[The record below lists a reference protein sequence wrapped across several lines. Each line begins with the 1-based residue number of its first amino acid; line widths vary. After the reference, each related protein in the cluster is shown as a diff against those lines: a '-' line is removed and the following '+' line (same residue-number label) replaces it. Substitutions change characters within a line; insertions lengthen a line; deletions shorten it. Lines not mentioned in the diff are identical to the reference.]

1 MADGLNAGGAELGYV
16 RAVCEA
22 ARGRPAG
29 AIASVYARQS
39 TTWGGVF
46 DRAARIAGALQGM
59 GVNPGDRVAVF
70 SANSDKY
77 MQLYLAIPW
86 AGGVIVP
93 MNVRWSLAENG
104 YALDDCTPKVAF
116 VSADADAAILALFEQ
131 RGISVVRLSDAAD
144 GAGALWSALVS
155 HDPIEDVG
163 RSGGDLFGIFYT
175 GGTTGR
181 SKGVMLSHAGVVGNS
196 MTMRRLGLS
205 PSSAR
210 KLIVAPLFHMAAAA
224 ALTMTL
230 LAGGTAVIMPSFDP
244 VGVLDVIA
252 DTGVSD
258 ALLVPTM
265 IQMMLNVPEFDGAK
279 LSNLKRIMYGAS
291 PMQEATLDR
300 IMAAAPHVDFYQ
312 CYGMTELSP
321 TATMLLPDFHRGVH
335 REEGRHRGAGTVIP
349 GTEVRIVDENDRAVP
364 VGEVGEIV
372 VRGPGVMLGYWN
384 KPELTAAA
392 LRGGWMHTGDG
403 GRFDEHGVLYVVDR
417 IKDMI
422 VSGGENVYSAEVES
436 AITLHPAVAQCAV
449 IGVPDE
455 RWGERV
461 HAVVVARPG
470 HTVSA
475 EEIVNHCRSLI
486 ADYKCP
492 RSVEFNPALPL
503 SPAGKVLKT
512 ELRAPHWAGRSR
524 NVS

>member
-1 MADGLNAGGAELGYV
+1 M
-16 RAVCEA
+16 
-22 ARGRPAG
+22 
-29 AIASVYARQS
+29 
-39 TTWGGVF
+39 
-46 DRAARIAGALQGM
+46 
-59 GVNPGDRVAVF
+59 
-70 SANSDKY
+70 
-77 MQLYLAIPW
+77 
-86 AGGVIVP
+86 
-93 MNVRWSLAENG
+93 
-104 YALDDCTPKVAF
+104 
-116 VSADADAAILALFEQ
+116 
-131 RGISVVRLSDAAD
+131 
-144 GAGALWSALVS
+144 
-155 HDPIEDVG
+155 
-163 RSGGDLFGIFYT
+163 
-175 GGTTGR
+175 
-181 SKGVMLSHAGVVGNS
+181 
-196 MTMRRLGLS
+196 
-205 PSSAR
+205 
-210 KLIVAPLFHMAAAA
+210 
-224 ALTMTL
+224 
-230 LAGGTAVIMPSFDP
+230 
-244 VGVLDVIA
+244 
-252 DTGVSD
+252 
-258 ALLVPTM
+258 
-265 IQMMLNVPEFDGAK
+265 
-279 LSNLKRIMYGAS
+279 
-291 PMQEATLDR
+291 
-300 IMAAAPHVDFYQ
+300 
-312 CYGMTELSP
+312 
-321 TATMLLPDFHRGVH
+321 
-335 REEGRHRGAGTVIP
+335 
-349 GTEVRIVDENDRAVP
+349 
-364 VGEVGEIV
+364 
-372 VRGPGVMLGYWN
+372 RGPGVMLGYWN